1 MEIIADLEV
10 HSKYSRAV
18 SSQMTIPTIS
28 GYAAKK
34 GIDLVGTGDF
44 THPMWLKEIETNLT
58 EAGEGIYRC
67 INSNSKSLFLLTSEI
82 SCIYSD
88 KGKTRRVHIL
98 VYLPNI
104 QKVKSFNSELL
115 KRNANLVS
123 DGRPIVGL
131 SLKQIAQMALEIDS
145 HALLIPAHAWTPWF
159 GLYGAMSGYDLLSEA
174 FGDLE
179 KYIPAIETGL
189 SSSPAMNWRI
199 KELERRSIVSFSD
212 AHSPARL
219 GREATVFELDGVNY
233 GNIYDAVKNQKIAY
247 TIEFYPEE
255 GKYHYSG
262 HRNCKVVYSPEDIK
276 SKGNACPICGK
287 GLTGGVMA
295 RVDELG
301 GVKIEKKT
309 ERDEFGVKWIGDKK
323 EKRPGYVML
332 VPLIE
337 IISESLG
344 VGVGSKKVNDIYE
357 LLINQLGSEFEVL
370 LKTPIEEIKRIF
382 DPKIAEGIERVRR
395 GDIVIEPGYDGV
407 FGKVKIW
414 KDKDSVSTPSQT
426 SLF

>member
-18 SSQMTIPTIS
+18 SPQMTIPIIS
-28 GYAAKK
+28 EYAAKK

-58 EAGEGIYRC
+58 EAGEGVYRC
-67 INSNSKSLFLLTSEI
+67 KNSKSEPLFLLTSEI

-88 KGKTRRVHIL
+88 KGKTRRVHVL
-98 VYLPNI
+98 VYLPDI

-115 KRNANLVS
+115 KRNANLAS

-131 SLKQIAQMALEIDS
+131 SLKQIAQIALEVDS
-145 HALLIPAHAWTPWF
+145 HALLIPAHVWTPWF
-159 GLYGAMSGYDLLSEA
+159 GLYGSMSGYDSLSEA

-233 GNIYDAVKNQKIAY
+233 ENIYDAVKNQKIAY

-255 GKYHYSG
+255 GKYHFPG
-262 HRNCKVVYSPEDIK
+262 HRNCKIVYSPEDIK
-276 SKGNACPICGK
+276 SKGNVCPVCGK
-287 GLTGGVMA
+287 SLTGGVVV

-301 GVKIEKKT
+301 GAEIERVT
-309 ERDEFGVKWIGDKK
+309 ERDKFGVKWIGDKK
-323 EKRPGYVML
+323 EKKPGYVML

-370 LKTPIEEIKRIF
+370 LRTSVHEIKKVVGPEIG
-382 DPKIAEGIERVRR
+382 EGIEKVRC

-414 KDKDSVSTPSQT
+414 GNKKEPSINQE